1 MADTEPA
8 TEGPAPDM
16 ARAEAL
22 ATTEGALTLGRFTLI
37 GTTGTDALR
46 RALVL
51 TRGGKVLTLGVGDRL
66 DGGQVVAIAPDRL
79 MLDRNGRQVVLEMPQ
94 G

>member
-8 TEGPAPDM
+8 TDGPAPDM
-16 ARAEAL
+16 TKAEDL

-37 GTTGTDALR
+37 GTTGTDELR

-51 TRGGKVLTLGVGDRL
+51 TRGGQILNLSVGDKL

-79 MLDRNGRQVVLEMPQ
+79 MLNRNGRQIVLEMPR